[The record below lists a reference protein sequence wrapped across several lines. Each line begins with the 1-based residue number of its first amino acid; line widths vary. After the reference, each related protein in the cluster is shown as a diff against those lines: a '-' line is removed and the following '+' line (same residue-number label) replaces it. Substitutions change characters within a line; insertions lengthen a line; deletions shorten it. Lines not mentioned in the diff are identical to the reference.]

1 MMQPTLLNSVCKN
14 VASDSVAFRDQ
25 CDKTYAEDVAG
36 TKISLATPGD
46 GPGSA
51 MALDT
56 LIQMAYDSDDRAVGK
71 NAMVV
76 LDREWVAEQ

>member
-1 MMQPTLLNSVCKN
+1 MQPAKLNSVCKL
-14 VASDSVAFRDQ
+14 VHSDAVAFRDQ
-25 CDKTYAEDVAG
+25 CEERYAADVSG
-36 TKISLATPGD
+36 EKVRMATVGD

-56 LIQMAYDSDDRAVGK
+56 LIQLAYDSDDRAVGR

-76 LDREWVAEQ
+76 LDREWVADQ